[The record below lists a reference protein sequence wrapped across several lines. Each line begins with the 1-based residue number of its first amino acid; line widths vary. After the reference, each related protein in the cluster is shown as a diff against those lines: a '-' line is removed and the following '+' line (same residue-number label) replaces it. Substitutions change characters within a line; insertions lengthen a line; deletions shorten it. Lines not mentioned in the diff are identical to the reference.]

1 MKKKKKKKRTQKLVI
16 KLKFN
21 LLIFKFEITWEVGL

>member
-1 MKKKKKKKRTQKLVI
+1 MKKKKKKRTQKLVI
-16 KLKFN
+16 KVKFN

>member
-1 MKKKKKKKRTQKLVI
+1 MKKKKKRTQKLVI

>member
-1 MKKKKKKKRTQKLVI
+1 MKKKKKRTQKLVI
-16 KLKFN
+16 KVKFN